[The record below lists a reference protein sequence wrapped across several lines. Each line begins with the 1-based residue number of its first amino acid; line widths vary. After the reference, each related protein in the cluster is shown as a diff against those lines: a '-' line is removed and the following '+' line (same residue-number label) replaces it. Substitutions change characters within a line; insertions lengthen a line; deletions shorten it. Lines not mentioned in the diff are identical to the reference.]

1 MNTSVTMYFKHAANI
16 WDKVVKDTNIN
27 LSYTIMTSALNVSN
41 CKDIK
46 KWEKKLTKRN
56 KLFDWKNV

>member
-16 WDKVVKDTNIN
+16 GDKVVKDTNIN
-27 LSYTIMTSALNVSN
+27 LSYTIMTSALNVSH

-46 KWEKKLTKRN
+46 KWEKKTN
-56 KLFDWKNV
+56 KAK